1 MFVYVNAEYGMR
13 EEISTKGD
21 VYSFGVLLL
30 EMITGSSPTE
40 QKFTDGTNLHS
51 FVDRAFPKKTHE
63 IIDPVMLQ
71 DKVDVTETTKS
82 CIIPLVR
89 IALSCS
95 MTSPRQRP
103 GMGQVCTEIFKIKQ
117 TLSNSHAE

>member
-71 DKVDVTETTKS
+71 DEVDVTETMKS
-82 CIIPLVR
+82 CIILLVR
-89 IALSCS
+89 G
-95 MTSPRQRP
+95 P
-103 GMGQVCTEIFKIKQ
+103 V
-117 TLSNSHAE
+117 